1 MISFKKYHA
10 TYSLLTEAK
19 AGKSSG
25 HLTHLEELMLT
36 KGESG
41 YDEARDTLMRMLSKL
56 QGRSKRNIDTTV
68 KWDGAP
74 FIIAGKITQDMM
86 GPNAKIPVTGKHF
99 VATKSGITNKEP
111 KINYDE
117 GDIINNHG
125 HAPGLVEKLKQV
137 LKATK
142 QMGIK
147 GVIGG
152 DVMFDSS
159 ILKPMVVDG
168 EELIT
173 FKPNPNGILYGV
185 PKDSEFG
192 KDILNS
198 TLGIIWHSK
207 YSDISDAGRQ
217 PFSNS
222 EFKRLRKVPGVWMD
236 DAEFTDSTGIVT
248 LEPDEVKQVR
258 AYIKQADNLK
268 VNFKKLGTVL
278 PLINIYLNS
287 EIRDGSFIDDPEK
300 SFKNFIEWHKVRD
313 QKGID
318 KVKTQKHKLAK
329 ANVSKEKIAS
339 LVNNKESIIN
349 LFKKSKAVQSAKQ
362 IFINKY
368 NNAVYNFKHF
378 LDNGDGT
385 LKASNPEG
393 YVAVSKLKGGGQ
405 NSVKFV
411 DRLEFSRAN
420 FGGGGAAKKSYS

>member
-19 AGKSSG
+19 AKKSSG

-41 YDEARDTLMRMLSKL
+41 YDEARDTLLRMLSKL

-74 FIIAGKITQDMM
+74 FIMAGKITKDMDD
-86 GPNAKIPVTGKHF
+86 PRIPFTGRHF
-99 VATKSGITNKEP
+99 VATKSGITNKVP

-117 GDIINNHG
+117 ADIIDNHG

-159 ILKPMVVDG
+159 ILKPMMVDG

-173 FKPNPNGILYGV
+173 FKPNTTVYAV
-185 PKDSEFG
+185 PKDSDLA

-268 VNFKKLGTVL
+268 VNFKKISIVL

-300 SFKNFIEWHKVRD
+300 SFKNFIEWHKARD
-313 QKGID
+313 QTAID
-318 KVKTQKHKLAK
+318 KV
-329 ANVSKEKIAS
+329 
-339 LVNNKESIIN
+339 
-349 LFKKSKAVQSAKQ
+349 
-362 IFINKY
+362 
-368 NNAVYNFKHF
+368 
-378 LDNGDGT
+378 
-385 LKASNPEG
+385 
-393 YVAVSKLKGGGQ
+393 
-405 NSVKFV
+405 
-411 DRLEFSRAN
+411 
-420 FGGGGAAKKSYS
+420 